1 MKNVWFKKV
10 AEEYGWMGNIAPY
23 PITYNGHVWLT
34 SEALFQ
40 SMRFNDPVI
49 QEEIRQQ
56 KSPMSFKMKYK
67 SHRAHQIIVPMSPQD
82 IANMEACVLLK
93 FQQHPELARL
103 LMATGNQHIYEDA
116 SNRKGVSAGFWGV
129 YRDPKNPIMPINGTN
144 MMGEILIKVRA
155 ILLASAAQATPKV
168 II

>member
-1 MKNVWFKKV
+1 MNFWFKGLN
-10 AEEYGWMGNIAPY
+10 EPNGWMGNMAPY
-23 PITYNGHVWLT
+23 PITYNGQVWLT

-103 LMATGNQHIYEDA
+103 LLATGNNPIYEDA
-116 SNRKGVSAGFWGV
+116 SGRNRPKDLFWGAH
-129 YRDPKNPIMPINGTN
+129 RDPKNPIMPINGAN
-144 MMGEILIKVRA
+144 MMGEILMKVRA
-155 ILLASAAQATPKV
+155 ILLVSAAQAIPQA